1 MFSVVNC
8 RAVSFLV
15 SVMCVEPSGSFD
27 GEVGDVMCVEPSGS
41 FDGEVGD
48 VGGGRGLLRRESGH
62 YGIMVLIPYLR
73 VSSTT
78 FIQSASDNCNKQ
90 L

>member
-1 MFSVVNC
+1 MWKH
-8 RAVSFLV
+8 LV
-15 SVMCVEPSGSFD
+15 PSN